1 MKHSEKQTDHRA
13 TIRIG
18 RIGRVETVKKPGDI
32 VLTSRGFEVV
42 K

>member
-1 MKHSEKQTDHRA
+1 MQTQQKHEPRPTVRLG
-13 TIRIG
+13 RIG
-18 RIGRVETVKKPGDI
+18 RIVTVKKPGDI

>member
-1 MKHSEKQTDHRA
+1 MNNQQKYDPRPTVRVG
-13 TIRIG
+13 RIG
-18 RIGRVETVKKPGDI
+18 RIETVKKPGDV